1 MAELARPWELLALD
15 DGEERTFAV
24 LGAERGTV
32 TIMPLGTAAPKTL
45 PALRLFVE
53 PSDKPAGPHYYDV
66 TAATLR
72 AQLEGQ
78 LFAPTYA
85 PRVFTIGKIG
95 IAPAARFTV
104 RSRPQEVESRS

>member
-1 MAELARPWELLALD
+1 MTELTRPWLMLDLA
-15 DGEERTFAV
+15 DGEERTFTV
-24 LGAERGTV
+24 LGAERGEMVIT
-32 TIMPLGTAAPKTL
+32 PLGSATPKRVQG
-45 PALRLFVE
+45 LRLFVRPE
-53 PSDKPAGPHYYDV
+53 DVLAGPPYFD
-66 TAATLR
+66 TAAATLR